1 MMDLFTECLIKRRKQ
16 FKEYVVIFPL
26 ITLGFAAT
34 LAYLRFLSGG
44 MLSGIGFAAVVVMWW
59 GIYIA
64 ISNRNIELEY
74 TVTNSDVDIDIIM
87 SKRSRKR
94 LVSFSIKDIEIIAPV
109 ENLGDEVFDKV
120 IDASAHDARYDVYY
134 ISVVI
139 GGAKTKILINPTEKI
154 LNIFEQIRPD
164 RVVRGEE

>member
-1 MMDLFTECLIKRRKQ
+1 MMDLFTECLIKRRKH

-44 MLSGIGFAAVVVMWW
+44 MLSGVGFAAVVVMWW

-74 TVTNSDVDIDIIM
+74 TVTNSDVDIDMIM

-109 ENLGDEVFDKV
+109 EKLGDEVFGKV
-120 IDASAHDARYDVYY
+120 IDASAHDPRYDVYY
-134 ISVVI
+134 ISVMI
-139 GGAKTKILINPTEKI
+139 GGVKTKILINPTEKI
-154 LNIFEQIRPD
+154 LDIFEQIRPE